1 MKSSA
6 KRAFAANAG
15 AAELARLH
23 RDLLAIFEAEAGQ
36 PWPEDPAVQLE
47 AAARAMARRWNA
59 PSARL
64 LRAARGAPEAAGLG
78 LVVQELALALGPG
91 ASGAGYLQLVD
102 SRTGAGA
109 ESGGFRPQRQ
119 RGEAGTAGQGGP
131 RRPAGRRRA
140 THCRRRPGGR
150 PWGSATRCA
159 LISLWKTT
167 APRSSAWPRSAAPGE
182 RR

>member
-1 MKSSA
+1 
-6 KRAFAANAG
+6 
-15 AAELARLH
+15 
-23 RDLLAIFEAEAGQ
+23 
-36 PWPEDPAVQLE
+36 
-47 AAARAMARRWNA
+47 MARRWNA

-131 RRPAGRRRA
+131 RRAAGEGARRIVGGGSAGDRRPRRRGA
-140 THCRRRPGGR
+140 H
-150 PWGSATRCA
+150 
-159 LISLWKTT
+159 
-167 APRSSAWPRSAAPGE
+167 
-182 RR
+182 

>member
-1 MKSSA
+1 MHGIDAEAFEIPA

-119 RGEAGTAGQGGP
+119 RGEAGTAGQGGLDALPAKDARRLVGGGSAGDRRP
-131 RRPAGRRRA
+131 RRRGA
-140 THCRRRPGGR
+140 H
-150 PWGSATRCA
+150 
-159 LISLWKTT
+159 
-167 APRSSAWPRSAAPGE
+167 
-182 RR
+182 